1 MSAPMDPAQRKKFM
15 QVVAWSVA
23 VCLGISAAGYFL
35 GIAPAIAHVSER
47 NADLAEL
54 ANRQQ
59 QAVQAKKDLITT
71 RKRIEEARKEVE
83 ELPLRLEPAT
93 VVNSRLNRVAEAA
106 SAAGVTLNEMQP
118 QTAVDSQHYQTVP
131 IRVTGA
137 GSYPAVAAFLHTLRT
152 QFPDTAVVLIDAQNP
167 SPGKE
172 NNVAT
177 FRLDLEWHTT
187 PVRK

>member
-1 MSAPMDPAQRKKFM
+1 MDPAQRKKLW
-15 QVVAWSVA
+15 QVISWSTA
-23 VCLGISAAGYFL
+23 VCIGISAGGYFL

-59 QAVQAKKDLITT
+59 DAAQAKKDLVST
-71 RKRIEEARKEVE
+71 RKRIEQAKKEVA

-93 VVNSRLNRVAEAA
+93 VINGRLNRLAEAA
-106 SAAGVTLNEMQP
+106 STAGVTLNEMQP
-118 QTAVDSQHYQTVP
+118 QPAVDSQHFQTVP
-131 IRVTGA
+131 IRVN
-137 GSYPAVAAFLHTLRT
+137 GSGTYPAVAAFLHTLRT
-152 QFPDTAVVLIDAQNP
+152 QFPDTAVVLIDAQNQ